1 MKKVFVTI
9 WVILAV
15 SAVVSAM
22 FINAPW
28 HYGTGAMSA
37 AMAWVIYRED

>member
-1 MKKVFVTI
+1 MKKYFFTI
-9 WVILAV
+9 YVILAIT
-15 SAVVSAM
+15 AVASAM
-22 FINAPW
+22 FFDAPW

>member
-1 MKKVFVTI
+1 MKKVFATI

-15 SAVVSAM
+15 SAVVLAT
-22 FINAPW
+22 FFNAPW